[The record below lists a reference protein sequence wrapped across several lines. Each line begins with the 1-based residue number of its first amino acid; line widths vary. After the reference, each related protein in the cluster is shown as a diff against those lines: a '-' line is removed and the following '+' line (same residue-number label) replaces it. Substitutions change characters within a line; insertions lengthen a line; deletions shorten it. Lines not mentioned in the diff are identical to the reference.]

1 MIMIS
6 NTESTYLLMM
16 IINNIHNIDSTYSLI
31 VVIDIIV

>member
-6 NTESTYLLMM
+6 NTDSTYLLMM
-16 IINNIHNIDSTYSLI
+16 IINNINNIDSTYSLI